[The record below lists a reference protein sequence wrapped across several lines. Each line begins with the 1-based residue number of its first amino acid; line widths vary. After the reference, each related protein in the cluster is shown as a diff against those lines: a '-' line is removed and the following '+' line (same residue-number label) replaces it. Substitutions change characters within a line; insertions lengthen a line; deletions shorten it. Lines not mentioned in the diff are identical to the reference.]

1 MKYRIIEITNGDK
14 AHYEVQKLK
23 MWVFWITET
32 YFDCCIDGLMAG
44 NYPIKFN
51 SIKDAKLFIEKQNIK
66 KEKICL
72 INTNLLINVSSI

>member
-1 MKYRIIEITNGDK
+1 MKYRIIKITNGDK

-32 YFDCCIDGLMAG
+32 YFDCCIDGLMAD

-66 KEKICL
+66 AEDNKTFYNDYE
-72 INTNLLINVSSI
+72 N